1 MAGPDTGIETRH
13 QVKCSKQRGGKNCTC
28 VPSHRGSVW
37 DPEAK
42 RNRHSR
48 WFARKSDATRWRAD
62 TLSAKHRKKLGPITS
77 PKVDEVASEM
87 FDAIESGLLP
97 TKSGSLYK
105 PSTLR
110 GYRLHYRNEVKP
122 SVGSLK
128 INRLSRRHIQ
138 KLVDELASKKSSSS
152 IRNALMPLRLI
163 VRFALQRDLID
174 SDPFQ
179 AIQLPGRFEEPVR
192 VLSVKE
198 ANSVVST
205 LKGQDRAIFAAALFA
220 GLRLGELRA
229 LRWNAVDFELGIIRV
244 EASWDREDG
253 EIQPKSRAGIRTVPL
268 VPELGKILKE
278 LGQGD
283 DSAFVLGSSDKP
295 FGQQSLYKRTD
306 KALKRVGLSGTR
318 LHPCRHFFASM
329 LIASGAT
336 IKEVQT
342 YMGHSTVQITLD
354 RYSHLLGG
362 DETRAAER
370 FSSYLASQD
379 FSAEESS
386 TPVFSS

>member
-1 MAGPDTGIETRH
+1 MSSRSDGIETRH
-13 QVKCSKQRGGKNCTC
+13 QKTCSKRRGGTNCTC
-28 VPSHRGSVW
+28 APSHRASVW

-42 RNRHSR
+42 RNRHSPR
-48 WFARKSDATRWRAD
+48 FSRKADALRWRAD
-62 TLSAKHRKKLGPITS
+62 TLSAKHRKKLGPISS
-77 PKVDEVASEM
+77 PRVDQVAAEM
-87 FDAIESGLLP
+87 FEAIQSGLLP
-97 TKSGSLYK
+97 TTSGSPYK
-105 PSTLR
+105 PSTIR
-110 GYRLHYRNEVKP
+110 GYRLHYRNEIEP
-122 SVGSLK
+122 SFGALK
-128 INRLSRRHIQ
+128 INRLSRKHIQ
-138 KLVDELASKKSSSS
+138 KLVDELAAKKSSSS

-179 AIQLPGRFEEPVR
+179 AIQLPGKFEEPVR

-229 LRWNAVDFELGIIRV
+229 LRWNTVDFELGIIRV

-268 VPELGKILKE
+268 VPELGDILKE
-278 LGQGD
+278 LDQGD
-283 DSAFVLGSSDKP
+283 GSAFVLGSSDKP
-295 FGQQSLYKRTD
+295 FGQQSLYQRTD

-370 FSSYLASQD
+370 FSAYLTSQD
-379 FSAEESS
+379 FSVMESVPAL
-386 TPVFSS
+386 TR